1 VFLGPNNLG
10 RNDITEI
17 DEELKMT
24 KKIYEEEA
32 KNRFLEYIERERG
45 ERWEVLAADVVT
57 EPKIGRNFDYE
68 LYQGSR
74 RIALEI
80 MRLVDSKGLAEFMAR
95 YEITSAVLE
104 ELKRCVPND
113 RDFIFYTPP
122 YFKVSKAHRK
132 QFVRDLVAQLAPVA
146 RSCTSDQK
154 VRFRG
159 YPYTVSPYPGSG
171 WVTSACNL
179 NSGYPD
185 PGEQLIQSTLRRKL
199 PHKNRQL
206 SVAGYERIVLI
217 VCLEGTTRT
226 EDVQEAISDI
236 DFWCLPN
243 IDKVYFESG
252 MEQIRLVYDCS
263 MSDLTPGGRSGKLPP
278 GAE

>member
-1 VFLGPNNLG
+1 MFLGPNNIE
-10 RNDITEI
+10 RSNITEI

-32 KNRFLEYIERERG
+32 KNRFLGHIERERG
-45 ERWEVLAADVVT
+45 ERWEVFAADVVT
-57 EPKIGRNFDYE
+57 EPKIGTNFDYV

-80 MRLVDSKGLAEFMAR
+80 TRLVDSKGLAEFNAR
-95 YEITSAVLE
+95 HEITSAVLAE
-104 ELKRCVPND
+104 SKRRVPKD

-122 YFKVSKAHRK
+122 YFKVSKARRK
-132 QFVRDLVAQLAPVA
+132 QFVRDLAAQLVSVA
-146 RSCTSDQK
+146 KSCTSDQK
-154 VRFRG
+154 VRFHFRG
-159 YPYTVSPYPGSG
+159 YPYTVSSYLGSG
-171 WVTSACNL
+171 WVMSACNL
-179 NSGYPD
+179 NGGYPD
-185 PGEQLIQSTLRRKL
+185 PGGQLIQSILRRKL

-206 SVAGYERIVLI
+206 SVVGHERIVLI

-236 DFWCLPN
+236 DFSCLPN

-252 MEQIRLVYDCS
+252 TEQIHLVYDRLKFVCT
-263 MSDLTPGGRSGKLPP
+263 LKGENACGQG
-278 GAE
+278 